1 MSIRRAQ
8 DERIE
13 GTPDGLNA
21 VTEIVDVPDAPT
33 IGTATAGAA
42 GSGQATVTYTAAATG
57 GAVTTF
63 TATSTPG
70 SLTGTGASPITV
82 SGLTIGT
89 AYTFTV
95 KGTNSTATGPESA
108 ASNSVTP
115 TEIPQAGYLM
125 GGFTVESSTRR
136 SSTQKITFSS
146 DTVSTIAANLNL
158 ARSHGA
164 GFANSG
170 TAGYSAAGVEG
181 GGTNTRR
188 IDKLNFAAD
197 TVSNTVTNMS
207 SGATAATQA
216 AAMANSGTAGY
227 IAGGDKTE
235 GGVSYRTSI
244 DKLTFSNDTI
254 SVLGATLSQMQ
265 TRWSGCANS
274 GTAGYYSGGYNNGE
288 LNIGS
293 TIVKLLF
300 SNETR
305 SNLAATINANI
316 DSNASHA
323 NSGTAGYWLGGFQTQ
338 VALTGAISKLPF
350 STESRSTLG
359 VTITARDMLSAFS
372 KSGTAGYTVGGTG
385 RSGSYGGQNSITNVE
400 KLAYSNDTISTGISL
415 TYGVTFAS
423 GFANS
428 GTL

>member
-1 MSIRRAQ
+1 MANIKRANTSG
-8 DERIE
+8 ITKT
-13 GTPDGLNA
+13 GTA
-21 VTEIVDVPDAPT
+21 ISDVPDAPT

-63 TATSTPG
+63 TATSSPG
-70 SLTGTGASPITV
+70 SVTGTGASPITV
-82 SGLTIGT
+82 SGLTLGT

-95 KGTNSTATGPESA
+95 RGANSTGTSPASA
-108 ASNSVTP
+108 ASNSITA
-115 TEIPQAGYLM
+115 TEIAQAGYIM
-125 GGFTVESSTRR
+125 GGYTVESTTRR
-136 SSTQKITFSS
+136 SSIQKITFSS
-146 DTVSTIAANLNL
+146 DTVSTIAATFDTQ
-158 ARSHGA
+158 RSSGA
-164 GFANSG
+164 GMANSG
-170 TAGYSAAGVEG
+170 TAAYNSAGVAG
-181 GGTNTRR
+181 GGSHTRR

-197 TVSNTVTNMS
+197 TISNTVANMS
-207 SGATAATQA
+207 SGASAATNP

-227 IAGGDKTE
+227 IAGGDKTD

-254 SVLGATLSQMQ
+254 SVLGATLSVMQMY
-265 TRWSGCANS
+265 WSGSANS

-288 LNIGS
+288 LGIGS

-316 DSNASHA
+316 NNNTSHA
-323 NSGTAGYWLGGFQTQ
+323 NSGTASYWLGGFVTQ
-338 VALTGAISKLPF
+338 SAITGAISKLPF

-359 VTITARDMLSAFS
+359 VTITARDMLCGFS
-372 KSGTAGYTVGGTG
+372 KSGTAGYTAFGTG
-385 RSGSYGGQNSITNVE
+385 RSGGYGSQNSITGVE

-415 TYGVTFAS
+415 SYGGSFAS
-423 GFANS
+423 GAANS

>member
-1 MSIRRAQ
+1 MANIKRANTSG
-8 DERIE
+8 ITKT
-13 GTPDGLNA
+13 GTA
-21 VTEIVDVPDAPT
+21 IADVPDAPT
-33 IGTATAGAA
+33 IGAATAGAA
-42 GSGQATVTYTAAATG
+42 GSGQATVAYTAAATG
-57 GAVTTF
+57 GAVVTF

-70 SLTGTGASPITV
+70 SVTGTGASPITV

-95 KGTNSTATGPESA
+95 KGTNTTATGAESA
-108 ASNSVTP
+108 ASNSITP
-115 TEIPQAGYLM
+115 AAIPQAGYIM
-125 GGFTVESSTRR
+125 GGYTVESTTRR
-136 SSTQKITFSS
+136 SSIQKITFSTDS
-146 DTVSTIAANLNL
+146 VSTIAATFDTQ
-158 ARSHGA
+158 RSSGA
-164 GFANSG
+164 GMANSG
-170 TAGYSAAGVEG
+170 TAGYNAAGAQG
-181 GGTNTRR
+181 GGTHTRR

-197 TVSNTVTNMS
+197 TVSNTVANMS
-207 SGATAATQA
+207 SGATAATNP

-227 IAGGDKTE
+227 IAGGDKTD

-254 SVLGATLSQMQ
+254 SVLSATLSVMQ
-265 TRWSGCANS
+265 TYWSGSANS

-316 DSNASHA
+316 NSNTSHA
-323 NSGTAGYWLGGFQTQ
+323 NSGTASYWLGGFVTQ
-338 VALTGAISKLPF
+338 SAITGAISKLPF

-359 VTITARDMLSAFS
+359 VTITARDMLCGFS
-372 KSGTAGYTVGGTG
+372 QSGTAGYTAFGTG
-385 RSGSYGGQNSITNVE
+385 RSGSYGSQNSVTGVE

-415 TYGVTFAS
+415 SYGGSLAS
-423 GFANS
+423 GAANS